1 VLVQVTLLPTFTV
14 NVAGEKAKLAMVT
27 VLPDVVD
34 EDVADEVGLD
44 EQAIKIT
51 TNDKMMAI
59 GKNRKNL
66 QKEVFIRILP

>member
-1 VLVQVTLLPTFTV
+1 MLVQVTLLPTFTV

-66 QKEVFIRILP
+66 RKEVFIRILP

>member
-66 QKEVFIRILP
+66 RKEVFIRILP

>member
-34 EDVADEVGLD
+34 EDVADEVVAD

-66 QKEVFIRILP
+66 RREVFIRILP